1 MNYRK
6 INNITG
12 WITGAIA
19 FIVYL
24 KTMEPT
30 VSFWDCGEF
39 LSCAYKLEVGHSPG
53 APFFMMVQ
61 RVFALFA
68 GGTATGAPSVSD
80 LTHIGAATTINALSA
95 LTSALSI
102 LFLFWT
108 ISHFAKKLM
117 VEGNAE
123 PDNNQTILIMGAALV
138 GALAY
143 TFSDTFWFSA
153 VEAEVYGT
161 SPFFTAV
168 TFWAVLKWE
177 NVADNKHAD
186 RWLVLIAYL
195 VGVSVCVHLLNLL
208 TIPAIAMVYYF
219 RRYVATWYGTI
230 LAFVMGCVVLGF
242 VQFGVIQ
249 YIPRLASVFDIM
261 FTNSFGTS
269 FDTGAIFFLVIV
281 IAILIGLLFLSKKKV
296 WPVVHT
302 SVLCVIFIIIGYSSY
317 FSAIIRSRADVPID
331 MTNPDNPISFLDYV
345 DREQFGQQ
353 PLIYGSY
360 YNSVYTDLDTS
371 KKLYAQTK
379 VGGKDHYEIVGKK
392 MEAIYGTDQNGV
404 NQSHFFPRIYDNNE
418 QSHIN
423 FYKNFIGPENQDDPG
438 FSDNMKYFLGY
449 QMNWMWWRFFMW
461 NFAGR
466 QNDVEGQGDPQRG
479 NWISGITFV
488 DQMRG
493 LGDSDKMGSGFSDN
507 DAHNK
512 LYFLPFIL
520 GILGLVFQFN
530 RNKRDGIVVLTLF
543 FFTGAAIGI
552 YLNMPPLQPR
562 ERDYAFAG
570 CTYTFAIWI
579 GLGVLMVYSWFK
591 KMTQS
596 PAAAYGAI
604 GLCLVAVPTLM
615 AKVEWNDHD
624 RSKKTLARAVAYNT
638 LSCCADSAVLF
649 TFGDNQTYPLWY
661 MQEVEGYRKDVRVI
675 NTSLLG
681 IDWYIDQLN
690 YRINDADA
698 VPMIWK
704 RDDYI
709 GDRHNYVQYYD
720 NPARKIPKD
729 QFFNLTE
736 VCNFIISKDH
746 ENMARR
752 GGGEYVNYIPLKN
765 FFVPSL
771 SKEELVKRGMLN
783 AADTNKV
790 ITDMRWSYPKPAA
803 QKGDLAILNIIAAV
817 ANNGWKR
824 PLYFDAGLRTGDYG
838 GTGDYL
844 HMEGLVYRLMPFKYK
859 DSAVQK
865 VNTQVLG
872 SINTDKGYDM
882 FMNKFLWGG
891 ADRNDVYFDEPNR
904 HEFVTYRMDGAFLA
918 NQLAAEGKKDKAVQV
933 LDKVMAGITE
943 HSYSYDYTGYF
954 MAASYF
960 RAGATKKAEDL
971 TDKIMRN
978 AGDDL
983 KWWSDLPD
991 GSKMAMGDD
1000 IRQQFQIMQSLAQM
1014 AGQNGDMAKAKA
1026 LTDKIVGHAENY
1038 VNWVGSLSGDAKTSQ
1053 AEDIQQKF
1061 YIMQSL
1067 AQMEYAGGDSV
1078 SAKQVSLKMKNMSG
1092 KVMDLLNMR
1101 NRATPQQQQQ
1111 QQEGEE

>member
-6 INNITG
+6 VNNITG

-53 APFFMMVQ
+53 APFFMLVQ
-61 RVFALFA
+61 RVFSLFA
-68 GGTATGAPSVSD
+68 GGTATGAASVST
-80 LTHIGAATTINALSA
+80 LGTVGAATMINALSA

-117 VEGNAE
+117 APDNAE
-123 PDNNQTILIMGAALV
+123 PTGNQTAAIMGAALV

-161 SPFFTAV
+161 SSFFTAI

-186 RWLVLIAYL
+186 RWLVLISYL

-208 TIPAIAMVYYF
+208 TIPAIGMVYYF
-219 RRYVATWYGTI
+219 KRYKATYMGTI
-230 LAFVMGCVVLGF
+230 IAFIVGCVVLGF
-242 VQFGVIQ
+242 VQFGIIQ
-249 YIPRLASVFDIM
+249 YIPKLASVFDIM
-261 FTNSFGTS
+261 FTNNFGTP
-269 FDTGAIFFLVIV
+269 FDVGAIFFLVLISG
-281 IAILIGLLFLSKKKV
+281 ILIFLLLLSKKKTWHV
-296 WPVVHT
+296 LHT
-302 SVLCVIFIIIGYSSY
+302 AVLCTMFIIIGYTSY

-331 MTNPDNPISFLDYV
+331 MTNPDNPNSFLDYV
-345 DREQFGQQ
+345 DREQFGSQ
-353 PLIYGSY
+353 PIVFGPY
-360 YNSVYTDLDTS
+360 YNSQWTSLDTS
-371 KKLYAQTK
+371 RKLYAQTK
-379 VGGKDHYEIVGKK
+379 VNGKDVYEVVGKK
-392 MEAIYGTDQNGV
+392 VDPVYAGD
-404 NQSHFFPRIYDNNE
+404 QSHFFPRIYDGNE
-418 QSHIN
+418 AGHVN
-423 FYKNFIGPENQDDPG
+423 FYKNYLGLTDNDDPT
-438 FSDNMKYFLGY
+438 FKDNMKYFFGY

-466 QNDVEGQGDPQRG
+466 QNDVEGQCDPQRG
-479 NWISGITFV
+479 NWISGITFI
-488 DQMRG
+488 DKMRG
-493 LGDSDKMGSGFSDN
+493 LGDTDAMGSGYSDN

-512 LYFLPFIL
+512 LYLLPFIL

-530 RNKRDGIVVLTLF
+530 RNRKDGFVVLTLF

-579 GLGVLMVYSWFK
+579 GLGVLMVYLWFK
-591 KMTQS
+591 KITDS
-596 PAAAYGAI
+596 PAAVYGATA
-604 GLCLVAVPTLM
+604 LCLVAVPTLM

-638 LSCCADSAVLF
+638 LSCCAPNAVLF

-661 MQEVEGYRKDVRVI
+661 MQEVEGFRKDVRII

-704 RDDYI
+704 REDYI
-709 GDRHNYVQYYD
+709 GDRHNYIQYFD
-720 NPARKIPKD
+720 NPALKIPKD
-729 QFFNLTE
+729 QYFNLAD
-736 VCNFIISKDH
+736 VCNFMISKDPA
-746 ENMARR
+746 NMAGRR
-752 GGGEYVNYIPLKN
+752 GGDEVNYMPIKN

-771 SKEELVKRGMLN
+771 NKEELLKRGLVN
-783 AADTNKV
+783 AEDTNRVSTEMK
-790 ITDMRWSYPKPAA
+790 WAFPKGTAY
-803 QKGDLAILNIIAAV
+803 KGDLAILNIIAAV
-817 ANNGWKR
+817 ANDGWKR

-844 HMEGLVYRLMPFKYK
+844 HMEGLVYHLMPFRYK
-859 DSAVQK
+859 DSIK
-865 VNTQVLG
+865 INSQVLG
-872 SINTDKGYDM
+872 TINTEKGYDL
-882 FMNKFLWGG
+882 FMNKFIWGG
-891 ADRNDVYFDEPNR
+891 AERNDVYFDEPNR
-904 HEFVTYRMDGAFLA
+904 HEFVTYRMDGSFLA
-918 NQLAAEGKKDKAVQV
+918 NQLTTEGKKDKAIQV

-954 MAASYF
+954 IAAAYY
-960 RAGATKKAEDL
+960 RAGALGKADSL
-971 TDKIMRN
+971 TNKIIRN
-978 AGDDL
+978 AETDITWAASLPEDSRSAMSDDV
-983 KWWSDLPD
+983 
-991 GSKMAMGDD
+991 
-1000 IRQQFQIMQSLAQM
+1000 RQQIQILQSLGQM
-1014 AGQNGDMAKAKA
+1014 AYQAGDSTMVRVISNKFR
-1026 LTDKIVGHAENY
+1026 
-1038 VNWVGSLSGDAKTSQ
+1038 SLEPKLK
-1053 AEDIQQKF
+1053 DIPNLRSAPQQGGG
-1061 YIMQSL
+1061 
-1067 AQMEYAGGDSV
+1067 GGDE
-1078 SAKQVSLKMKNMSG
+1078 Q
-1092 KVMDLLNMR
+1092 
-1101 NRATPQQQQQ
+1101 
-1111 QQEGEE
+1111 